1 VTHQQAPPYG
11 IYPDLLAASGERV
24 GQELGAL
31 GGLTQRV
38 QNLEVEVGGLFVW
51 GVSMRVVH
59 APIMALLRGS
69 EEDLFTQPRR
79 RGLLGSSPKQRSA
92 NFSPWNSRL
101 AYKLAYLL
109 KIMGHLADVVRLDPR
124 LQ

>member
-1 VTHQQAPPYG
+1 VHQATRCETHQQAPPYG
-11 IYPDLLAASGERV
+11 ICPDLLAALGERV

-38 QNLEVEVGGLFVW
+38 QDLEVEVGRLFVW
-51 GVSMRVVH
+51 GVCMRVVH

-79 RGLLGSSPKQRSA
+79 ET
-92 NFSPWNSRL
+92 
-101 AYKLAYLL
+101 
-109 KIMGHLADVVRLDPR
+109 V
-124 LQ
+124 